1 MRTRVGNK
9 SRQRENG
16 RKSKICCLNRS
27 LKVKSKG
34 RYNYSDNIAIIYKR
48 TMSFI
53 LILYDKKKRN
63 EIMESGQIRS
73 DQVWLNDV
81 ELRMIEIY
89 VS

>member
-53 LILYDKKKRN
+53 LILYEKRK
-63 EIMESGQIRS
+63 ETRSWSQVRS
-73 DQVWLNDV
+73 DQ
-81 ELRMIEIY
+81 IKFG
-89 VS
+89 